1 MKPRV
6 KPELSAMRA
15 RWAQSWAERQAAP
28 ADTLTPDERAQ
39 RAADELA
46 QRAADEPAQRKAES
60 LRVAAHHRALQA
72 EAAAHGDK
80 TTARTLG
87 MLAAH
92 LEQSAALAEAEIRD
106 RAAKAAKWQRT
117 ARNRAIAKH
126 DRPGRRPALRDVLA
140 ETLGPL
146 KREGVQFRVLLR
158 RWRMERIG
166 ALRLEDLGAGRF
178 RVTDEGGDE
187 AAHAD
192 YTRGTLQRLYSESR

>member
-1 MKPRV
+1 MKPYT
-6 KPELSAMRA
+6 KAELSAMRA

-28 ADTLTPDERAQ
+28 PADTITPDELAQ

-46 QRAADEPAQRKAES
+46 QHKGES
-60 LRVAAHHRALQA
+60 LRVAARHRALQ
-72 EAAAHGDK
+72 AAAHGDK

-92 LEQSAALAEAEIRD
+92 LEQAAALAEAQRRD
-106 RAAKAAKWQRT
+106 RAARLAKWQRT
-117 ARNRAIAKH
+117 ARTSDKMSALAKR

-178 RVTDEGGDE
+178 RVTDEDGDE

-192 YTRGTLQRLYSESR
+192 YTRGYLEKLYSMAR